1 MRTVFRKVW
10 DWYKECLIVGLRPK
24 TPEGRQYRVKN
35 LVQNQNG
42 NGLSEDQAWETVFY
56 RDMYGG
62 CKDWSDWE
70 REKAEFLLQKKIREG
85 AIVEKFLRRVSSE
98 GMGEWGE
105 AGILGKGEDR

>member
-1 MRTVFRKVW
+1 MRIVFRKVW
-10 DWYKECLIVGLRPK
+10 AWYKEYLIVGFRPK

-35 LVQNQNG
+35 LVQNQ

-85 AIVEKFLRRVSSE
+85 AIVEKFLRRVGSE

-105 AGILGKGEDR
+105 EGIPREGKDR